1 MTKEYEWC
9 EAERGGLWSLV
20 SPIGAARVRRVRYKG
35 WEGDTGYSSDY
46 VTYYG
51 EVKPVMIRPTLA
63 EAQADAIDALIR
75 EGEKAIER
83 LREITGDAS

>member
-1 MTKEYEWC
+1 MTSEYEWC
-9 EAERGGLWSLV
+9 EAAHGGPWSLA
-20 SPIGAARVRRVRYKG
+20 SPIGLARVRRVSYRG
-35 WEGDTGYSSDY
+35 WDNDTGYSSDY

-51 EVKPVMIRPTLA
+51 EVKPVTIRPTLA
-63 EAQADAIDALIR
+63 EAQADAIDALIQ